1 MLYGDKNMSLLICND
16 KIIVNR
22 LDSTIVYDTK
32 SLNKDIAHTS
42 LKFPRSFNGRIYD
55 YFGNKMTSY
64 TVLANNLDGHEASA
78 QKSFIKEISS
88 KEFQLGNIKDFFKH
102 EKTFFFIKSSK
113 NSAYSLFFGNS
124 TSQSILDFSCWYC
137 FSKNYIFIVA
147 DQELIKMNLETM
159 EKEHLMKLKIE
170 PVMLTCKACTDDGDL
185 IAVADRSNKIHIF
198 CGETHRQYH
207 WLSKKA
213 ESMSFYDDFIVV
225 ASKDGKLAKFHTK
238 IHKIQMLCDFVG
250 SFVDLKVENNNI
262 YLLTDIQFLIF
273 SLETENLVFSELLM
287 PVADFSIVKFEIS
300 RENDKDVFN
309 LKKQSRVEVHNC
321 LGNFVRGH
329 RTKKTQA
336 SACDFSIGFAN
347 ENHVFLFD
355 PFRKKFSNFFSLE
368 SNINFISRDRVF
380 NICNRRKDVIIKVFT
395 IAQDCLALEK
405 CVRFSSNE
413 KLNIKKI
420 FSIKDKIFFVSNN
433 TIYRINKLNLIEEIK
448 NEVDPTK
455 IKEIENSGFVID
467 DKGIYDIYSKSYVV
481 KQKKIVDFIFFR
493 SMLIFYIESRGFYID
508 TVERKLLL
516 EINGVIDIQ
525 KIVSF
530 NEEAGENAEYLSAI
544 YLDNGKYFFGV
555 YDLDEDKSLKLVR
568 KSSIS
573 SNCHK
578 ILADGIFSTKTG
590 QMIFQPSNL

>member
-1 MLYGDKNMSLLICND
+1 MLYGDKNMSLLLCSD
-16 KIIVNR
+16 KIIVSR

-32 SLNKDIAHTS
+32 SLNRDIAHIS
-42 LKFPRSFNGRIYD
+42 LKSPRSFNSRIYD

-64 TVLANNLDGHEASA
+64 SVLTDNLDGHEADAS
-78 QKSFIKEISS
+78 KSFIKEISS

-113 NSAYSLFFGNS
+113 NSAYSLLSGSS
-124 TSQSILDFSCWYC
+124 TSQNILDFSWYC
-137 FSKNYIFIVA
+137 FSKNYIFIVV
-147 DQELIKMNLETM
+147 DQELIKINLETT
-159 EKEHLMKLKIE
+159 EKECIMKLKIE
-170 PVMLTCKACTDDGDL
+170 PMMLTCEACTDDGDL
-185 IAVADRSNKIHIF
+185 IAVTDRSNRIHIF

-213 ESMSFYDDFIVV
+213 ENMSFYDDFIVV

-250 SFVDLKVENNNI
+250 SFVDLKIENNKI
-262 YLLTDIQFLIF
+262 HLLTDIQFLIF
-273 SLETENLVFSELLM
+273 SLETENVVFSELLM
-287 PVADFSIVKFEIS
+287 PVADFSIVKFETS
-300 RENDKDVFN
+300 NENDKDVFN

-321 LGNFVRGH
+321 LGSFVRDH
-329 RTKKTQA
+329 KSKKTQA

-347 ENHVFLFD
+347 ENYVFLFD
-355 PFRKKFSNFFSLE
+355 PFGKKFSKFFSLE
-368 SNINFISRDRVF
+368 SNTNFISRDRVF
-380 NICNRRKDVIIKVFT
+380 SISNRRKDVVVKIFT

-405 CVRFSSNE
+405 CVRFSSSE

-455 IKEIENSGFVID
+455 IKETENSGFVVD
-467 DKGIYDIYSKSYVV
+467 DKGIYDIHSNSYVI
-481 KQKKIVDFIFFR
+481 KQKKIIDFIFFR
-493 SMLIFYIESRGFYID
+493 SMLIFYIESKGFYID

-516 EINGVIDIQ
+516 EINGVIDVQ

-530 NEEAGENAEYLSAI
+530 NEEAGENVEYLSAI

-555 YDLDEDKSLKLVR
+555 YDLNEDKSLELIR

-590 QMIFQPSNL
+590 QMIFHPSNL